1 MKLAIVLQHEDFEGP
16 ARIGELLATHGYAI
30 ELRAVHRGDAV
41 PERMNAGDLLVVM
54 GGSMGVGDA
63 SRAEYAFLADELRLL
78 RHRIEEDAPVL
89 GICLGAQLLAH
100 AAGARVY
107 PMTDGNG
114 ARVLEVG
121 WTPVRFADGEGMGEG
136 IGERMDESDDVLAG
150 LPAEA
155 YVLHWHGDTFDMP
168 AGAKR
173 LASSAICENQAFRLK
188 RRLFGLQFHCE
199 VDADHVDVFL
209 RGDGDYVVRANGPD
223 GVDRLRRE
231 TARHAGEAGRL
242 ADVLLG
248 NIVRAMALP

>member
-1 MKLAIVLQHEDFEGP
+1 MKVAVVLQHEDFEGP
-16 ARIGELLATHGYAI
+16 ARVGDLLAARGYALEI
-30 ELRAVHRGDAV
+30 RAVHRGDAV

-63 SRAEYAFLADELRLL
+63 GRAQYAFLDAEIRLL
-78 RHRIEEDAPVL
+78 RRRVEEDAPVL

-107 PMTDGNG
+107 PMTDGRDG
-114 ARVLEVG
+114 ARVFEVG
-121 WTPVRFADGEGMGEG
+121 WGPVRF
-136 IGERMDESDDVLAG
+136 ITGERVSETEGALAG
-150 LPAEA
+150 LPPEA
-155 YVLHWHGDTFDMP
+155 HVLHWHGDTFDLP
-168 AGAKR
+168 AGATL
-173 LASSAICENQAFRLK
+173 LASSAICRNQAFRLK

-223 GVDRLRRE
+223 GVERLRRE
-231 TARHAGEAGRL
+231 TQRHADESGKL

-248 NIVRAMALP
+248 NIARAMALP